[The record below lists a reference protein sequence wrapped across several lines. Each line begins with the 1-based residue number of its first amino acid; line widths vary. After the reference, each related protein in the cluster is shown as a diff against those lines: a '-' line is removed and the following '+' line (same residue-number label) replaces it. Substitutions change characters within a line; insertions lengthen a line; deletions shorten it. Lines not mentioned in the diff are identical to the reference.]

1 MSDISEISPTA
12 RDIVGGPSK
21 AVVRHVARAVAPRSV
36 GNIAKAEWRGV
47 KKSVDWLYGYWN
59 AYDKLD
65 LRMKNP
71 KLHHDI
77 CVERRK
83 IVLGWICFF
92 FLVSSIVYATLGPF
106 YTALE
111 VFFALAAV
119 MAVGKEKKPILVQET
134 KYRMGFGET
143 DIRRAVARAVMGW
156 DLDNEKYA
164 DHWKQIAV
172 RRPFREVGETMSIRL
187 ALPKPTSAVKARV
200 KRVELAAALDL
211 TESQVRVVV
220 DVDKNSAGEFDLIIY
235 STNPWAIA
243 PTKAPYL
250 IQPVQTNIWDGF
262 PFAIDID
269 RKSITLELIG
279 KSCLIAGLPEM
290 GKTTTALGIL
300 GGCAQD
306 PFVRMWVAD
315 AKGVDTPDIIPIAYR
330 YVGASQDELLK
341 VLDEIETWG
350 RKKLSALKEISKVK
364 LDRETCEFYRAIDP
378 NHPLAV
384 VDVLYVDE
392 ARFYTKNSSNAINT
406 KVVENLSRI
415 IEMFRAVGIV
425 VIIATQ
431 QPSTEVIPSILRN
444 LIRVRIAHAT
454 TTPQMSNTILGDG
467 AAGLGYSSATFDE
480 DEKGVAWMR
489 VLKHYRNIRPHYTEP
504 HDFSRSCAFAYGLRE
519 RIGTLPEQVDE
530 AMTAQVPSILL
541 EAERIMNAH
550 EWTKAPSY
558 ALAEELG
565 KVQAFVGI
573 GVNDLAS
580 QMSEHS
586 ISPGSIGK
594 WTREDGTVASNLR
607 GYQLAHIQTAIA
619 KAVKEFAE

>member
-1 MSDISEISPTA
+1 MNDISKASASA
-12 RDIVGGPSK
+12 RDIVGGSGMTML
-21 AVVRHVARAVAPRSV
+21 RHISRAVAPRSV
-36 GNIAKAEWRGV
+36 GNMAAAEWRGV
-47 KKSVDWLYGYWN
+47 KKSMEWLYGYWN

-77 CVERRK
+77 CLERRK
-83 IVLGWICFF
+83 IVLGWACFI
-92 FLVSSIVYATLGPF
+92 FLISSIVYAAMGPIV
-106 YTALE
+106 TAME
-111 VFFALAAV
+111 IFFVFAGLM
-119 MAVGKEKKPILVQET
+119 MAGKEKKPILVQET
-134 KYRMGFGET
+134 KYRMGLGET
-143 DIRRAVARAVMGW
+143 DVRRAVARAVMGW
-156 DLDNEKYA
+156 DLNNEKYA
-164 DHWKQIAV
+164 DHWKFITV
-172 RRPFREVGETMSIRL
+172 IKPFREVGETMTARL
-187 ALPKPTSAVKARV
+187 ALPKPTPAVKARA

-220 DVDKNSAGEFDLIIY
+220 DANKSSAGEFDLIIY
-235 STNPWAIA
+235 STNPWDIP

-250 IQPVQTNIWDGF
+250 AQPVQTNIWDGF
-262 PFAIDID
+262 QFAIDID
-269 RKSITLELIG
+269 RKPVTLELIG
-279 KSCLIAGLPEM
+279 KSCLIGGLPEM

-306 PFVRMWVAD
+306 PFVRLWIAD
-315 AKGVDTPDIIPIAYR
+315 AKGVDTPDVIPIAYR
-330 YVGASQDELLK
+330 YVGASQEELLK
-341 VLDEIETWG
+341 VLDEIEQWG
-350 RKKLSALKEISKVK
+350 RRKLSALKEIGKVK

-384 VDVLYVDE
+384 TDVLYVDE

-467 AAGLGYSSATFDE
+467 AAGLGYSSAVFDE

-489 VLKHYRNIRPHYTEP
+489 VLKHYRNIRPHFTEP
-504 HDFSRSCAFAYGLRE
+504 QDFSRSCKFAYGLRE

-530 AMTAQVPSILL
+530 SMLSAVPAILL
-541 EAERIMNAH
+541 HVERIMNEH
-550 EWTKAPSY
+550 EWTKVPSY
-558 ALAEELG
+558 VLAEQLG
-565 KVQAFVGI
+565 KVQEFIGI
-573 GVNDLAS
+573 DVKDLAS
-580 QMSEHS
+580 KMSEHS

-594 WTREDGTVASNLR
+594 WTREDGTEASNLR
-607 GYQLAHIQTAIA
+607 GYQLAHVQAAIA
-619 KAVKEFAE
+619 KAAKEFAE